1 MERCHFPHHH
11 NNLST
16 SHLLCLQCAS
26 SAGVRV
32 LIDAEQTWYQ
42 PAIHHFTLHYLMP
55 QFNTSTST
63 PIYNTVQSYLQVLH
77 THCAQAHPTH
87 LNTCTHTHS
96 LHTATHTLI
105 THAHIPSYMHTYT
118 HAPALATHSHS
129 LRINTHTLM
138 FLILLLPKS
147 AHHTLWLDTATAK
160 LYNFK
165 YALKLVSHITLMFS
179 SDPKQ
184 TPLHTHI
191 HTHTQPTHNTHSHN
205 TLPSP
210 HTSAH
215 LHLCTH
221 LHISTPIHTPPTSAG
236 TRGIHGTGAS

>member
-1 MERCHFPHHH
+1 M
-11 NNLST
+11 
-16 SHLLCLQCAS
+16 
-26 SAGVRV
+26 
-32 LIDAEQTWYQ
+32 
-42 PAIHHFTLHYLMP
+42 
-55 QFNTSTST
+55 
-63 PIYNTVQSYLQVLH
+63 H
-77 THCAQAHPTH
+77 TY
-87 LNTCTHTHS
+87 
-96 LHTATHTLI
+96 TLI

-165 YALKLVSHITLMFS
+165 YALKLVSHITLMCS
-179 SDPKQ
+179 Q
-184 TPLHTHI
+184 VTPNKHHSTHTYTHI
-191 HTHTQPTHNTHSHN
+191 HNQHTTHTHTTHSHN